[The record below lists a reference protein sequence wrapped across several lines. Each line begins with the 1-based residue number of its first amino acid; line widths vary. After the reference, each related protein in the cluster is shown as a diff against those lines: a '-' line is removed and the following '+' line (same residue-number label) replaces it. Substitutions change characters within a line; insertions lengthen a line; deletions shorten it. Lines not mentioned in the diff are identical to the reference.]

1 MVTTL
6 AGGGSAGGIANGRL
20 DGTGSVAMF
29 RYLRSVAVS
38 NLGTVYV
45 ADTNNHLI
53 RKITPAGIDS
63 DCH

>member
-6 AGGGSAGGIANGRL
+6 AGGGSASGIAGGST
-20 DGTGSVAMF
+20 DGTGSVALF
-29 RYLRSVAVS
+29 NNPRAVAVS

-45 ADTNNHLI
+45 ADTYNHLI

>member
-20 DGTGSVAMF
+20 DGTGSVAF
-29 RYLRSVAVS
+29 FNRPRAVAVS

-45 ADTNNHLI
+45 ADTYNHLI

>member
-6 AGGGSAGGIANGRL
+6 AGGGSAGGIASGRL
-20 DGTGSVAMF
+20 DGTGSVALF
-29 RYLRSVAVS
+29 YYPRAVAVS

-45 ADTNNHLI
+45 VDQSNHLI